1 MEIKDDLPQYGLR
14 MLYDTSR
21 NNYCVVLCPRLENWI
36 LHAQDADKKVGKY
49 GLPNDAVKLHE
60 IINVNLDKFGNLI
73 EDLTGCKRLK
83 ALSRLL
89 KKSGL

>member
-1 MEIKDDLPQYGLR
+1 

-36 LHAQDADKKVGKY
+36 QHAQDADKKVGEY
-49 GLPNDAVKLHE
+49 GLPNYSVKLHE
-60 IINVNLDKFGNLI
+60 TINVNLDKFENLV

-89 KKSGL
+89 KKGGL